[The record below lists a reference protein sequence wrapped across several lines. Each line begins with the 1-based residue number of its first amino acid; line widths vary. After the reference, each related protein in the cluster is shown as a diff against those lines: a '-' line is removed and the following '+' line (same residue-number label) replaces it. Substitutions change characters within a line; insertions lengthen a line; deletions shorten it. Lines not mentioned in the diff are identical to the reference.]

1 MKTFNFKSNL
11 DITSNNS
18 YIDNNGFMYVKKSP
32 ILKSGILEYYGE
44 ELGDEVDGEK
54 IQPDKLYKV
63 YIPIEEI
70 EKAKDTFKLKPIQEE
85 HEWLGLDGENAKGLQ
100 EGTTG
105 ENVYIEDGYLM
116 IDLQFNNLDTIRK
129 IKNDDKKEL
138 SASYENKLT
147 KAPPGAGY
155 DFIASDILANHV
167 ALVEKGRCGSDVR
180 VYNNNLSI
188 KNKNNMPDYKL
199 ILDDKEV
206 DLSQFMEEEQQEGE
220 HNESITDK
228 VEVDNEDKRKLIDE
242 VGGILKGKVDEEL
255 WRTVIGK
262 LEKLAYEGS
271 ETSKSDNEEPDDKVE
286 CQNMSEAEKD
296 DVIEEDKKEEKKDG
310 VKSMNYDYVY
320 SKMYNSIKK
329 SLEKE
334 QANKVKAYNMA
345 KKLCG
350 EFDYQGMTELQIL
363 NQGLKS
369 VDPDLKADN
378 VAEANAMLK
387 VCNKSMTR
395 VDNSFSYNSTSA
407 NDEIEVNF

>member
-11 DITSNNS
+11 DIGSNNS

-54 IQPDKLYKV
+54 IQADKLYKV

-147 KAPPGAGY
+147 KAPPGADY
-155 DFIASDILANHV
+155 DFIATDILANHV

-188 KNKNNMPDYKL
+188 KNKNNMSDVKL

-206 DLSQFMEEEQQEGE
+206 DLSQFMEEEKQEGD
-220 HNESITDK
+220 HDESITDK
-228 VEVDNEDKRKLIDE
+228 VEVENEDKRKLIDE
-242 VGGILKGKVDEEL
+242 VGGILKGKVDEEI
-255 WRTVIGK
+255 WRTVIEK

-271 ETSKSDNEEPDDKVE
+271 ETSQSDNEEPDDKVE

-296 DVIEEDKKEEKKDG
+296 DVIEEDKKEEKK
-310 VKSMNYDYVY
+310 M
-320 SKMYNSIKK
+320 
-329 SLEKE
+329 E
-334 QANKVKAYNMA
+334 
-345 KKLCG
+345 
-350 EFDYQGMTELQIL
+350 
-363 NQGLKS
+363 
-369 VDPDLKADN
+369 
-378 VAEANAMLK
+378 LK
-387 VCNKSMTR
+387 V
-395 VDNSFSYNSTSA
+395 
-407 NDEIEVNF
+407 